1 MDCTLIDNSSFFFKV
16 FPFLRFFDEHGHNF
30 DDVSKNGYSRP
41 S

>member
-1 MDCTLIDNSSFFFKV
+1 MAATIILKDCFSKY
-16 FPFLRFFDEHGHNF
+16 GYNF